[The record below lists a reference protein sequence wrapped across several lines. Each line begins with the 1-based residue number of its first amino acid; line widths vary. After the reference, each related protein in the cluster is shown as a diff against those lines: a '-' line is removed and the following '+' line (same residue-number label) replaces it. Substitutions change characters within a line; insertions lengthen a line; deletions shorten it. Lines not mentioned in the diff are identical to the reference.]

1 MFLKLIF
8 ECNVFKFNK
17 DYYIQQKGLAMGCI
31 CGPSTANLYL
41 YIKKLLQTE
50 YGQIGQIIPIEDLL
64 VKTQV
69 KNKKIRKKTIN
80 ITNWQEQVL

>member
-1 MFLKLIF
+1 
-8 ECNVFKFNK
+8 
-17 DYYIQQKGLAMGCI
+17 
-31 CGPSTANLYL
+31 L

-69 KNKKIRKKTIN
+69 KNKKIRKKIIN
-80 ITNWQEQVL
+80 ITNAQEVVL